1 MALFGAL
8 KNVFGGGKNDEEK
21 YRNYDVKRYL
31 ENGKWG
37 YKDRRTGVIVI
48 EPKYDYASPMYN
60 GLSYA
65 YLSSESITNV
75 INIHG
80 QVINKKGGNFVDS
93 TNDILN
99 RKDLDNA
106 TKKAYAK
113 SVLERWIS
121 NKPNHFSSED
131 EAILKFIKK
140 EAKNEDYEALGM
152 YAYCTEKGV
161 GEKPEIANA
170 MLMYRRAAHQGD
182 GFALN
187 CLGDCHYYAN
197 GIPRN
202 YKEAVDRYRKAA
214 YSGHALGQRNFAN
227 FFVNEFDGGIYDYYL
242 PLAEGGDAES
252 QYRLGMLL
260 YYGKDCTSN
269 IKSAVEWLEKSAE
282 QGFAYAQVA
291 LGRIYLAGNGV
302 PQDLKLA
309 KEYIDKAVAARV
321 IDAWNVLAAYY
332 AKDNNPDKDLKR
344 AYEYELRAALAGD
357 FKACY
362 NVAIDSR
369 DGYGE
374 TNDKKEVEFWF
385 KKGFD
390 LTSGVAQIGNPEAQY
405 MLGLYYINGF
415 GVKQDDKKAT
425 ELFESAAQKGHL
437 NAKLMIA
444 AIYNADPET
453 EEKGISL
460 YKELVELNVPEAMYE
475 LGKYYSDKA
484 IDDDFDIELL
494 QRGNDLLEKA
504 ADAGYAEA
512 KFELTFNELVYKVSS
527 GKKYTKEDVNAVAKI
542 AEKGSAEM
550 KYRVGSLLF
559 EDLEDEYEELGLSL
573 LEKAAN
579 EGNVDAKFHIA
590 DIYNENEMYDK
601 AFPIYQE
608 LADKEYI
615 YGKAQVGLYYFYG
628 YYVDKNKSKAVEY
641 FKECED
647 ITLEGEEENIR
658 AQAMDLLGD
667 CYYYGD
673 GIEKDFKRSFECYLN
688 AAEAGNISA
697 QNDVAY
703 AYEMGEGVDK
713 DITKA
718 VEWYQTASENGNKY
732 AMRNLANCYKK
743 GIGVTQ
749 DANLAFKWFK
759 LAAENGNLTANNDLG
774 LCYLEGHGTE
784 KNESEAIKHFTISAD
799 NGNNKY
805 AQFNLGKCY
814 LNGTG
819 VKQDKAK
826 AKELLEKAAQQ
837 GHEEAK
843 KLLFEFGGMSE
854 KVQELLNKANG
865 GDSNAQYD
873 LASCYWNGDG
883 VAVNLKEAFYWYKK
897 SAEQGNYNGEN
908 ALGNCY
914 KWGQGVDQNYSLAM
928 DWYLK
933 AAKRN
938 HHYAQ
943 YSLGEMY
950 EKGLGVKI
958 DLETALGW
966 YQAAA
971 ENNNTNAADKVEKLK
986 TPAGHYAE
994 AIKGNAEQQNYL
1006 GVCYH
1011 DGLGVE
1017 QNYTLAAEWYMQ
1029 AIKQNNIH
1037 AYNNLG
1043 LLYKYGEGVPK
1054 DLAKACE
1061 YFKTSAKLGK
1071 VEAMVNYALC
1081 CYDGTGT
1088 EKNYTEALNWFH
1100 KAAEKNHSGAC
1111 CYIGNCYDSG
1121 KGVEK
1126 DYKKSCEWYQKGI
1139 NINGNNWCYYNLAT
1153 NYLEGKGVPQN
1164 RAKAIEL
1171 YKASAE
1177 KGNESA
1183 KEKLSELGA

>member
-21 YRNYDVKRYL
+21 YRNYDVKRYI

-65 YLSSESITNV
+65 YLSSETIVNI
-75 INIHG
+75 INNHG
-80 QVINKKGGNFVDS
+80 QVINKKGNDFVDS
-93 TNDILN
+93 TSDIFN
-99 RKDLDNA
+99 RKDID
-106 TKKAYAK
+106 TPSKKSYAK
-113 SVLERWIS
+113 SYLEQWTCNS
-121 NKPNHFSSED
+121 PNYFSSED
-131 EAILKFIKK
+131 EAVLKFIKK
-140 EAKNEDYEALGM
+140 EAKNEDSEALGM
-152 YAYCTEKGV
+152 LAYCTEKGL
-161 GEKPEIANA
+161 GEKQEIANA

-202 YKEAVDRYRKAA
+202 YKEAVERYRKAA

-269 IKSAVEWLEKSAE
+269 IKLAVEWLEKSAK

-291 LGRIYLAGNGV
+291 LSKIYLAGNGV

-309 KEYIDKAVAARV
+309 KEYIDKATAARV

-344 AYEYELRAALAGD
+344 SYEYELKAALAGD

-369 DGYGE
+369 DGFGE
-374 TNDKKEVEFWF
+374 TNDKREVDFWF
-385 KKGFD
+385 KKGFE

-415 GVKQDDKKAT
+415 GVQQDDKKAT
-425 ELFESAAQKGHL
+425 ELFESAAQKGHI
-437 NAKLMIA
+437 NAKLMLA
-444 AIYNADPET
+444 AIYKGKDET
-453 EEKGISL
+453 HEKGISL
-460 YKELVELNVPEAMYE
+460 YKELAEVDVPEAMYK
-475 LGKYYSDKA
+475 LGKYYLDTA
-484 IDDDFDIELL
+484 IDNDIDIELAEK
-494 QRGNDLLEKA
+494 GIGLLEKA
-504 ADAGYAEA
+504 ADTGYTEA
-512 KFELTFNELVYKVSS
+512 KFELEFNSLL
-527 GKKYTKEDVNAVAKI
+527 GKIKQDENYTQEDLNSIIKI
-542 AEKGSAEM
+542 AENGTAEM

-559 EDLEDEYEELGLSL
+559 NDLEDEYEDLGMSL
-573 LEKAAN
+573 LQRAAK
-579 EGNVDAKFHIA
+579 EGDIDAKFHIA
-590 DIYNENEMYDK
+590 DIYDENEEYDK

-608 LADKEYI
+608 LADNGYV
-615 YGKAQVGLYYFYG
+615 YGNAQVGLYYFYG
-628 YYVDKNKSKAVEY
+628 YYVDKDKSKAVEY
-641 FKECED
+641 FKECEEY
-647 ITLEGEEENIR
+647 TLGDNYEGIR

-688 AAEAGNISA
+688 AAEAGNNSA
-697 QNDVAY
+697 QCNVAY
-703 AYEMGEGVDK
+703 AYEMGEGTEK
-713 DITKA
+713 NPTKA
-718 VEWYQTASENGNKY
+718 VEWYQKSADNGNKH
-732 AMRNLANCYKK
+732 AMRNLALCYKT
-743 GIGVTQ
+743 GNGVTQ
-749 DANLAFKWFK
+749 DIKMAFKWFK
-759 LAAENGNLTANNDLG
+759 SAVENGNLTASNDLG
-774 LCYLEGHGTE
+774 LCYQQGHGTE

-799 NGNNKY
+799 KGNNKF
-805 AQFNLGKCY
+805 AQYNLGKCY

-819 VKQDKAK
+819 VNQDKAK
-826 AKELLEKAAQQ
+826 AKELLEKAAEQ
-837 GHEEAK
+837 GHEDAK
-843 KLLFEFGGMSE
+843 KMLYEFGGMSE
-854 KVQELLNKANG
+854 KVQELLKKANG

-873 LASCYWNGDG
+873 LATCYWNGDG
-883 VAVNLKEAFYWYKK
+883 VATNLKEAFNWYKK

-908 ALGNCY
+908 AIGNCY
-914 KWGQGVDQNYSLAM
+914 KWGQGVEQNYTHAM

-933 AAKRN
+933 AAKKN
-938 HHYAQ
+938 HSYAQ

-950 EKGLGVKI
+950 ESGLGVKI

-971 ENNNTNAADKVEKLK
+971 ENKNQKAPDKVEKLK
-986 TPAGHYAE
+986 TPAGYYAE

-1011 DGLGVE
+1011 DGKGVE
-1017 QNYTLAAEWYMQ
+1017 QNYKLAAEWYML
-1029 AIKQNNIH
+1029 AIKQDNKY

-1043 LLYKYGEGVPK
+1043 LLYRSGTGVQQ
-1054 DLAKACE
+1054 DYNKAYEC
-1061 YFKTSAKLGK
+1061 FKKAANLGN
-1071 VEAMVNYALC
+1071 ENAFINYALC
-1081 CYDGTGT
+1081 FFEGKGI
-1088 EKNYTEALNWFH
+1088 EQNYTTALEWFH
-1100 KAAEKNHSGAC
+1100 KAANKNMGEAC
-1111 CYIGNCYDSG
+1111 CYIGNCYFSG
-1121 KGVEK
+1121 CGVEQ

-1139 NINGNNWCYYNLAT
+1139 NLDGNSWCYNNLANNYLNGN
-1153 NYLEGKGVPQN
+1153 GVPKDK
-1164 RAKAIEL
+1164 AKAIEL
-1171 YKASAE
+1171 YRLAVE
-1177 KGNESA
+1177 KGNETA
-1183 KEKLSELGA
+1183 KERLKELGE

>member
-8 KNVFGGGKNDEEK
+8 KNVFGGGKNDDEK

-65 YLSSESITNV
+65 YLSSESITNI
-75 INIHG
+75 INSHG
-80 QVINKKGGNFVDS
+80 QVINKKGNDFVDS
-93 TNDILN
+93 TYDIFN

-140 EAKNEDYEALGM
+140 EAKNEDFEALGM
-152 YAYCTEKGV
+152 YAYCTEKGI

-170 MLMYRRAAHQGD
+170 MLMYRRAAHQND
-182 GFALN
+182 SFSLN

-202 YKEAVDRYRKAA
+202 YKEALDRYRKAA
-214 YSGHALGQRNFAN
+214 YAGNALGQRNFAN

-242 PLAEGGDAES
+242 PLAQDGDAES

-260 YYGKDCTSN
+260 YYGKDCVSN
-269 IKSAVEWLEKSAE
+269 IKSAVEWLEKSAT
-282 QGFAYAQVA
+282 QGFAYAQLA
-291 LGRIYLAGNGV
+291 LGRIYLKGKGI

-309 KEYIDKAVAARV
+309 KEYIDKAATARI
-321 IDAWNVLAAYY
+321 IDAWNALADYY
-332 AKDNNPDKDLKR
+332 ANDSNPDKDLKR
-344 AYEYELRAALAGD
+344 SYEYELRAALAGD

-369 DGYGE
+369 EGFGE
-374 TNDKKEVEFWF
+374 TNDEKEVDFWF
-385 KKGFD
+385 KKGIE
-390 LTSGVAQIGNPEAQY
+390 LTTSIAKHGNPEAQY
-405 MLGLYYINGF
+405 MLGLYYLNGF
-415 GVKQDDKKAT
+415 GTKQDNKKAT
-425 ELFESAAQKGHL
+425 ELFESAAQKGHI

-444 AIYNADPET
+444 AIYNDESAT
-453 EEKGISL
+453 EEKGIAI
-460 YKELVELNVPEAMYE
+460 YKELAELNVLEAMYE

-484 IDDDFDIELL
+484 NDDDFDIELL
-494 QRGNDLLEKA
+494 QKGNDLLKKA
-504 ADAGYAEA
+504 SNADYADA

-527 GKKYTKEDVNAVAKI
+527 GKKYTKEDVNVVVKI
-542 AEKGSAEM
+542 AENGSDEM

-559 EDLEDEYEELGLSL
+559 ADLEDEYEDLGLSL
-573 LEKAAN
+573 IKKAAN
-579 EGNVDAKFHIA
+579 EGHIDAKFYIA
-590 DIYNENEMYDK
+590 DIYDDNEEYDK

-608 LADKEYI
+608 LAKQDYTLGYAKLGI
-615 YGKAQVGLYYFYG
+615 YYYNG
-628 YYVDKNKSKAVEY
+628 YYVEKDKTKAVKY
-641 FKECED
+641 LKECEG
-647 ITLEGEEENIR
+647 ITLEEDEESVR

-667 CYYYGD
+667 CYYYGE
-673 GIEKDFKRSFECYLN
+673 GIEKNLKRSFECYLN
-688 AAEAGNISA
+688 AAEAGNVSA
-697 QNDVAY
+697 QNDVGY
-703 AYEMGEGVDK
+703 AYENGEGVDK
-713 DITKA
+713 DLSKA
-718 VEWYQTASENGNKY
+718 AQWYQKAANNGNKF
-732 AMRNLANCYKK
+732 AMRNIANFYKK
-743 GIGVTQ
+743 GVGVAK
-749 DANLAFKWFK
+749 DYNLAFKWFK
-759 LAAENGNLTANNDLG
+759 LAAENGNIIANNDLG
-774 LCYLEGHGTE
+774 LCYLDGYGTE
-784 KNESEAIKHFTISAD
+784 KNETEAIKYFTTCAAK
-799 NGNNKY
+799 GNMY
-805 AQFNLGKCY
+805 AQYNLGKCY

-819 VKQDKAK
+819 VKQDKTK
-826 AKELLEKAAQQ
+826 AKELLEKAANQ
-837 GHEEAK
+837 GHEESK

-854 KVQELLNKANG
+854 HVQELLKKANG

-873 LASCYWNGDG
+873 LGSCYWNGNG
-883 VAVNLKEAFYWYKK
+883 VATNLNEAFYWYKK
-897 SAEQGNYNGEN
+897 SAENGNYNGEN

-914 KWGQGVDQNYSLAM
+914 NWGKGVEQNYTLAM

-933 AAKRN
+933 AAKKN

-950 EKGLGVKI
+950 EKGHGVKI

-971 ENNNTNAADKVEKLK
+971 QNKNPNAADKVEKLK
-986 TPAGHYAE
+986 TPAEHYAE

-1017 QNYTLAAEWYMQ
+1017 QNYKLAAEWYLQ
-1029 AIKQNNIH
+1029 AIKQNNKH
-1037 AYNNLG
+1037 AYNNIG
-1043 LLYKYGEGVPK
+1043 LLYKYGNGVPK

-1071 VEAMVNYALC
+1071 IEAMVNYALC
-1081 CYDGTGT
+1081 CYEGTGT

-1100 KAAEKNHSGAC
+1100 KAADNNHSGAC

-1121 KGVEK
+1121 KGVEQ

-1139 NINGNNWCYYNLAT
+1139 NINGNSWCYYNLAT
-1153 NYLEGKGVPQN
+1153 NYLNGNGVPQN

-1183 KEKLSELGA
+1183 KEKLSKLGA